1 MNLYSVKK
9 ERSKKITLYIHCII
23 NVIHVQ
29 LHKVLVLHSQQI
41 DESVCTLQYIKFQNA
56 SKGTW
61 DISKG

>member
-1 MNLYSVKK
+1 M
-9 ERSKKITLYIHCII
+9 
-23 NVIHVQ
+23 Q

-41 DESVCTLQYIKFQNA
+41 DESVCTFQYIKFQNA